1 MAQKPITVAR
11 QDYLNSIID
20 TTNKSGLPAFVIA
33 DILEDILSEVN
44 KAADQQLKRDEAE
57 WHKARA
63 EEQKNASEVTDDGGQ
78 EDK

>member
-1 MAQKPITVAR
+1 MTKPITVAR
-11 QDYLNSIID
+11 RDYMNGIIEL
-20 TTNKSGLPAFVIA
+20 TNNSGLPAFVIA

-57 WHKARA
+57 WHKACV
-63 EEQKNASEVTDDGGQ
+63 EEQKDASEVTDDGGQ

>member
-20 TTNKSGLPAFVIA
+20 TTNKSCLPAFVIA

-57 WHKARA
+57 WHKACA
-63 EEQKNASEVTDDGGQ
+63 EEQAKEEPQ
-78 EDK
+78 RPE